1 MCVLN
6 ALRGESKL
14 EMGDRKRPLDV
25 RGGGIKG
32 LDVKFNYRTKCNFS
46 FTNMLSLSNP
56 K

>member
-25 RGGGIKG
+25 RGGVGQRSG
-32 LDVKFNYRTKCNFS
+32 C
-46 FTNMLSLSNP
+46 
-56 K
+56 